1 MPLSTV
7 LGAQSLIKPGVCTT
21 ATRPAS
27 PYTGQAIYD
36 TTVSQTLVWN
46 GSAWVVQSG
55 GLVYITGASF
65 SAVTTVS
72 MASGVFTST
81 YKTYQVV
88 LQLTS
93 GADAQITVR
102 VNNAGTPRTAASYY
116 GGSNR
121 VGSNNTNTM
130 TASNGATALNVAA
143 RVSGEAFG
151 LTMTVFDPTNA
162 STKTAIHAIGVA
174 GNDSNFPAAINAGG
188 VYYTAEAN
196 DGLTFITGGA
206 SFAGFYRVY
215 GIVES

>member
-1 MPLSTV
+1 MTISATTQGLRMGVATSSSRPTV
-7 LGAQSLIKPGVCTT
+7 PFDGQVISETDTDSLQVYKGTQWAP
-21 ATRPAS
+21 
-27 PYTGQAIYD
+27 
-36 TTVSQTLVWN
+36 VS
-46 GSAWVVQSG
+46 
-55 GLVYITGASF
+55 GLQYITGASF
-65 SAVTTVS
+65 SAVATVS
-72 MASGVFTST
+72 MASGVFTSA
-81 YKTYQVV
+81 YKTYMVIF
-88 LQLTS
+88 QLTS
-93 GADAQITVR
+93 GADGQITVR

-130 TASNGATALNVAA
+130 TASSAATALNVAA

-174 GNDSNFPAAINAGG
+174 GNDANFPAAINAGG

-196 DGLTFITGGA
+196 DGLTFITGAA
-206 SFAGFYRVY
+206 SFTGFYRVY

>member
-1 MPLSTV
+1 MTISATTQGLRMGVATSSSRPTV
-7 LGAQSLIKPGVCTT
+7 PFDGQVISETDTDSLQVYKGT
-21 ATRPAS
+21 AWAP
-27 PYTGQAIYD
+27 
-36 TTVSQTLVWN
+36 VS
-46 GSAWVVQSG
+46 
-55 GLVYITGASF
+55 GLQYITGASF
-65 SAVTTVS
+65 SAVATVS

-88 LQLTS
+88 FQLTS

-206 SFAGFYRVY
+206 SFTGFYRVY